1 MQLQGNLSVERMCYL
16 GQVNRA
22 GFYRYLK
29 GKAPRLEK
37 TEVRSMVQRIAVEHR
52 RRLGSP
58 RMTQELRN
66 RGMVVNHKRVERI
79 MREDNLLAIRW
90 RKFVTTSKS
99 EPDQPVYLNLASRM
113 QVTGP
118 NQLWVADITYIRLRN
133 EFVYLAVL
141 LDAFSRRVVGWA
153 VERTLQVRLSL
164 AALER
169 AVVNRKPPVGLVHHS
184 DRGIQ
189 YACGEYVKALASHG
203 MLPSM
208 SRAGCPYDNAMCE
221 SWFKTLKQ
229 EEIYANEYKDMQ
241 DLIQHLE
248 EFIDRYYNRLRLHSA
263 LGYRSP
269 EQFETETAVQ
279 PARPQLDVR
288 AGTLSFSRH
297 RRSFNSMGEHP
308 KKGSRNGA
316 EPLLPSSSR

>member
-16 GQVNRA
+16 GQVSRA
-22 GFYRYLK
+22 GFYRYLR

-90 RKFVTTSKS
+90 RKFVTTTKS
-99 EPDQPVYLNLASRM
+99 EHDQPVYLNLASRM

-118 NQLWVADITYIRLRN
+118 NQLWVADITYIRLRD

-153 VERTLQVRLSL
+153 VERTMQARLSL

-169 AVVNRKPPVGLVHHS
+169 AVVNRKPPPGLVHHS

-203 MLPSM
+203 MLSSM

-229 EEIYANEYKDMQ
+229 EEIYANEYRDMQ

-269 EQFETETAVQ
+269 EQFETETAGQ
-279 PARPQLDVR
+279 PAQPQLDAR

-297 RRSFNSMGEHP
+297 RRSFNPIRERQ
-308 KKGSRNGA
+308 KKGSRNGV
-316 EPLLPSSSR
+316 PLLPSSSR

>member
-22 GFYRYLK
+22 GFYRYLR

-90 RKFVTTSKS
+90 RKFVTATES
-99 EPDQPVYLNLASRM
+99 EHDQPVYLNLASRM

-153 VERTLQVRLSL
+153 VERTMQARLSL

-169 AVVNRKPPVGLVHHS
+169 AVVNRKPPLGLVHHS

-203 MLPSM
+203 MLSSM

-229 EEIYANEYKDMQ
+229 EEIYANEYQDME

-269 EQFETETAVQ
+269 EQFETETAGQ
-279 PARPQLDVR
+279 PSQPQLDTM

-297 RRSFNSMGEHP
+297 RRSFNPMWEHQ
-308 KKGSRNGA
+308 KQGSRSGA
-316 EPLLPSSSR
+316 APLLPSSSR